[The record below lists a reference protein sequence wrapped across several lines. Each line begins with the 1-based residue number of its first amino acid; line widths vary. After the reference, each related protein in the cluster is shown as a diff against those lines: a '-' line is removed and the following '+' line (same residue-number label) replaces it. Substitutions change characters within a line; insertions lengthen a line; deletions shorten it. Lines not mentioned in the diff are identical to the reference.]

1 MKVVKDI
8 DVLLI
13 EDNVGDARLVEIYL
27 KEASSGSFAVTH
39 ADTLKKGIDLLNT
52 VQFDIVLL
60 DLSLPDSHGIETLT
74 RTISEHPTKSIIVL
88 TGNENEELGIQAV
101 QLGAQDFLY
110 KGKIDTGALTKSIR
124 YAIERGRMQRQIGT
138 YSKEIQISQDRL
150 LEAQKM
156 ARIGSYEYNS
166 ISQEKYWSDEFYRI
180 LNIEP
185 QSIEPNLE
193 TYLKHLPKSEHDKIY
208 EIFSGTGTTES
219 ITFSHTITDDAG
231 NVKYVRN
238 SAKVEYFEDN
248 NYRIYGTLQD
258 ITESKKAEEALVASE
273 ERFRT
278 IVENS
283 QDPIYVSTEKGEL
296 IEYNQAMVKLLGYSA
311 EELLSMDMAQLYK
324 SDKERNKFKTD
335 IGLNGTIKDYEVELV
350 DKYGKSIQCLLSAKT
365 WHDENGKVF
374 GYQGIIRDV
383 TEQRKNEEL
392 KKQKEVAER
401 SAKLKEL
408 FLANMSHEIRTPLN
422 VIIGMGHLLNDTKL
436 SDHQKEYLN
445 GLMLSGQ
452 NLLKIVSDI
461 LDFSKIE
468 AGKLEIEKGKFD
480 LENIIEEIIKTY
492 KFKAIDKNLKFY
504 TQLDTSIPRFV
515 IGDSTRLNQVLLNLV
530 SNAIKYTDD
539 GSVTLKTD
547 LAKETENEV
556 FVTFEV
562 SDTGIGISETKK
574 EEIFESFTQVSSD
587 FKRKVGGTGLGL
599 TIVKEIIGML
609 GGEIEV
615 DTKLGKGSSFSF
627 TVPFEKATQ
636 VIEQNDKVK
645 VGMPDTVK
653 DIGAIKILMVE
664 DHKLNQI
671 VSKNLLFKWW
681 KDIEL
686 DIADNGKIA
695 IEKME
700 NNSYDLI
707 LMDIQMPEMDGYET
721 TEYIRTQFTG
731 EQAKTPIIAMTAHAL
746 KEERDKC
753 FNVGM
758 NDFLTKPLNPYLLSE
773 KIVNVLQ
780 LNNSTKAIV
789 VEEPV
794 ENFNAFDGTEQEP
807 LLNLEYLGN
816 LAGGDIE
823 LKLQMIDTMLHDL
836 PNELQS
842 LNEAFTT
849 KNWDDVRAITHK
861 MKSTVA
867 YLGVKTIEND
877 VIKVLESSRMKE
889 NLNTLDPHIKK
900 IQDTFKLAL
909 IELQKQRETLQEA

>member
-1 MKVVKDI
+1 MNVVNEI

-13 EDNVGDARLVEIYL
+13 EDNIGDARLVEIYL
-27 KEASSGSFAVTH
+27 KEATSGNFTVNH
-39 ADTLKKGIDLLNT
+39 ADTLNKGIILLSK

-74 RTISEHPTKSIIVL
+74 KIINEYPTKSIIVL

-110 KGKIDTGALTKSIR
+110 KGKIDTGTLTKSIR

-166 ISQEKYWSDEFYRI
+166 LNQEKYWSDEFYRI
-180 LNIEP
+180 LAIEP

-193 TYLKHLPKSEHDKIY
+193 TYLKHLPKNEHDKIY
-208 EIFSGTGTTES
+208 KIFNGEETLES
-219 ITFSHTITDDAG
+219 FTFSHTIAEQD
-231 NVKYVRN
+231 NIKHVRN
-238 SAKVEYFEDN
+238 SAKIEYFGNN

-296 IEYNQAMVKLLGYSA
+296 IEYNQAMINLLGYSA
-311 EELLSMDMAQLYK
+311 DELLSMDMAKLYK
-324 SDKERNKFKTD
+324 STEERTKFKTD
-335 IGLNGTIKDYEVELV
+335 IGLNGNIKDYEVELIAKNGDV
-350 DKYGKSIQCLLSAKT
+350 IQCMISAKT
-365 WHDENGKVF
+365 WHDDNGKVF

-383 TEQRKNEEL
+383 TEQKKNEEL

-436 SDHQKEYLN
+436 GDHQKEYLN

-468 AGKLEIEKGKFD
+468 AGKLEIDKGKFD
-480 LENIIEEIIKTY
+480 LDNIVDEIIKTY
-492 KFKAIDKNLKFY
+492 KFKAIDKSLKFY

-530 SNAIKYTDD
+530 SNAIKYTDN

-547 LAKETENEV
+547 LAKENEKEV

-562 SDTGIGISETKK
+562 SDTGIGISESKK

-609 GGEIEV
+609 GGQIEV
-615 DTKLGKGSSFSF
+615 NTELGQGSSFRF
-627 TVPFEKATQ
+627 TVPFEKASQ
-636 VIEQNDKVK
+636 VIEAGEKVK

-653 DIGAIKILMVE
+653 EIGAIKILMVE

-681 KDIEL
+681 KEIEL

-695 IEKME
+695 VEKVQ
-700 NNSYDLI
+700 NNDYDLI
-707 LMDIQMPEMDGYET
+707 LMDIQMPEMDGYEA
-721 TEYIRTQFTG
+721 TEFIRTKLAGNKAT
-731 EQAKTPIIAMTAHAL
+731 TPIIAMTAHAL

-753 FNVGM
+753 FRVGM

-773 KIVNVLQ
+773 KIISVLQ
-780 LNNSTKAIV
+780 ID
-789 VEEPV
+789 
-794 ENFNAFDGTEQEP
+794 ENAKSIIEKTEQEHIATIINEVEEP
-807 LLNLEYLGN
+807 LLNLDYLSN
-816 LAGGDIE
+816 LAGGDKE
-823 LKLQMIDTMLHDL
+823 LQLQMIETILNDL
-836 PNELQS
+836 PNELEN
-842 LNEAFTT
+842 LNTSFIAQ
-849 KNWDDVRAITHK
+849 NWDDVRAITHK

-867 YLGVKTIEND
+867 YLGVKTIED
-877 VIKVLESSRMKE
+877 DIIKVLESSRMKE
-889 NLNTLDPHIKK
+889 NLNTLDTNIAN

-909 IELQKQRETLQEA
+909 IELQQEREILQEA